1 MSVPSESLAPG
12 LAKTEEA
19 PGEIVN
25 LPVARNVDVTT
36 GPEDLLI
43 VNPGQLYTEPT
54 PEFYVEMRRR
64 IDAWFKERGLT
75 RFAPARQ
82 LWKGWICFTIALTS
96 YILILSQSVPRWA
109 MLPMCLLAGM
119 SLFIF
124 AMSFA
129 HDSCHSAMSPNKHI
143 NALWAYAYDIAG
155 VSSYITNTD
164 HMSGHHRAP
173 NVSGIDV
180 AVGSDVEPTFRL
192 HPQVPLHWWQRFQ
205 HLYFPIAYALSTLHK
220 WFILDYTGI
229 AGNRFGLRSGR
240 RGAGKKIVI
249 ALCFKAFTMFWAIAL
264 PMLVMHIHWWEL
276 VLGLLSF
283 HLLPGLLVGLTFQLT
298 HISDINEFPSL
309 APDGKLHTSRALHT
323 LRTNLDIMPESRLL
337 NSFTCGLMSH
347 VSHHLF
353 PEIAHEY
360 LPDIAPI
367 IEQTA
372 KEYGVPYKKHPTLLS
387 ALRAHYRILRTFAS
401 ETAEARRAYA

>member
-1 MSVPSESLAPG
+1 MSSSSVGEARGVVGGTRRGSVAP
-12 LAKTEEA
+12 AA
-19 PGEIVN
+19 AGE
-25 LPVARNVDVTT
+25 VDGTI
-36 GPEDLLI
+36 GPEDILT
-43 VNPGQLYTEPT
+43 VNPGKLYTEPT
-54 PEFYVEMRRR
+54 PEFYLEMKRR
-64 IDAWFKERGLT
+64 IDSWFRERNLT
-75 RFAPARQ
+75 RFAPPRQ
-82 LWKGWICFTIALTS
+82 LWKGWICFTIAVIS
-96 YILILSQSVPRWA
+96 YALILTQMVPRWA
-109 MLPMCLLAGM
+109 MLPMCLLSGM
-119 SLFIF
+119 TMFIF

-129 HDSCHSAMSPNKHI
+129 HDSCHNAMSPNPRW

-192 HPQVPLHWWQRFQ
+192 HPDVPLHWWQRAQ

-229 AGNRFGLRSGR
+229 LGNRFGLRSGR
-240 RGAGKKIVI
+240 RGALKKITI
-249 ALCFKAFTMFWAIAL
+249 ALAFKVFTMFWAIGL
-264 PMLVMHIHWWEL
+264 PIMILHVRWWEI
-276 VLGLLSF
+276 VLGLLAF
-283 HLLPGLLVGLTFQLT
+283 HTLPGLLVGLTFQLT
-298 HISDINEFPSL
+298 HISDINDFPSL

-337 NSFTCGLMSH
+337 NAFTCGLMSH

-367 IEQTA
+367 IERTA
-372 KEYGVPYKKHPTLLS
+372 QEYGVPYKKHPTLKS
-387 ALRAHYRILRTFAS
+387 ALLGHYRILRFFSRDTPDQH
-401 ETAEARRAYA
+401 RAYA